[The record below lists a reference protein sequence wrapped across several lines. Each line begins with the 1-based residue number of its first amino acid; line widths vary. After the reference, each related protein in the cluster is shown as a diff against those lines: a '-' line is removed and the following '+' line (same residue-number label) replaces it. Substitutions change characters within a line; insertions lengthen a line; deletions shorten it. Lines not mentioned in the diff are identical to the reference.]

1 MTLFVRTVLGDI
13 EPTEL
18 GVTYAHEH
26 LVIDGGR
33 FVAQQPDF
41 DLSDVD
47 RMTEEVGE
55 AVGLGLRSV
64 VDALPA
70 DAGRNVGKLAEVARR
85 TGINVVAATGLHHER
100 WYGAAHWSERASE
113 DDLAELFVADIEDG
127 IDERDYSGPV
137 VRRTAHRAG
146 VIKVAG
152 SQGGPSDRDRPIFA
166 AAAEAHRRTG
176 APILTHCE
184 NGTGGLEQVD
194 LLVDHGVGPS
204 HIVLSH
210 VDRVVDREYH
220 RDLVATGATLEY
232 DGAFR
237 SVDDRG
243 TLRLI
248 GWMVEDGHQDRIV
261 LGMDAARQGYLRA
274 YGGSPGLAYLLDDFS
289 RALAEAG
296 LDEAIRRLFVD
307 NPARVFAFAG
317 VPVAGAAS

>member
-1 MTLFVRTVLGDI
+1 VQPFVRTVLGDI
-13 EPTEL
+13 DAAAL

-47 RMTEEVGE
+47 RMAREVGE
-55 AVGLGLRSV
+55 AAGLGLRSV
-64 VDALPA
+64 IDALPA
-70 DAGRNVGKLAEVARR
+70 DAGRNVHKLADIARR
-85 TGINVVAATGLHHER
+85 VGINVVAATGLHHER
-100 WYGAAHWSERASE
+100 WYGAGHWSERATE
-113 DDLAELFVADIEDG
+113 DDLVELFVADIEDG

-146 VIKVAG
+146 VLKVAG
-152 SQGGPSDRDRPIFA
+152 SQDGPSDRDRPIFA

-184 NGTGGLEQVD
+184 NGTGGVDQVG
-194 LLVDHGVGPS
+194 LLVRHGVDPA
-204 HIVLSH
+204 HVVLSH

-220 RDLVATGATLEY
+220 RELLSTGATLEY

-237 SVDDRG
+237 SSDDGG

-248 GWMVEDGHQDRIV
+248 GWMVEDGHRDRIV
-261 LGMDAARQGYLRA
+261 LGLDAARQGYLRA
-274 YGGSPGLAYLLDDFS
+274 YGGSPGLTYLLDDFS
-289 RALAEAG
+289 LALAELG
-296 LDEAIRRLFVD
+296 LDEEIRHFLVD

-317 VPVAGAAS
+317 VPVAGVAS

>member
-1 MTLFVRTVLGDI
+1 
-13 EPTEL
+13 
-18 GVTYAHEH
+18 
-26 LVIDGGR
+26 
-33 FVAQQPDF
+33 
-41 DLSDVD
+41 
-47 RMTEEVGE
+47 
-55 AVGLGLRSV
+55 

-137 VRRTAHRAG
+137 VRRTAHQAG